1 MYDDSTK
8 QLLDL
13 LSKNLHIKEN
23 ENFIDTLFEQ
33 RAEKFHTA
41 ITKDD
46 KYKIDSVQM
55 RELQNKIFA
64 QYDNAND
71 IINSM
76 EEYEKII
83 VEMGSLIEKQM
94 YKHGIYD
101 GMRLILDGIY
111 AK

>member
-1 MYDDSTK
+1 MYDDSIK
-8 QLLDL
+8 QLLDS

-33 RAEKFHTA
+33 RAEKFHIA

-46 KYKIDSVQM
+46 KYKIEIKKI
-55 RELQNKIFA
+55 RKLQNEIFA
-64 QYDNAND
+64 KYDNASD
-71 IINSM
+71 IINSV
-76 EEYEKII
+76 EEYGDIMG
-83 VEMGSLIEKQM
+83 EMGNLIEKQM

-101 GMRLILDGIY
+101 GMRLILDVIY